1 MTIRRST
8 FARPG
13 LAALVLAALFPAHG
27 AAQTKLFRSDSV
39 LPITLRF
46 DVRALFR
53 DRDTTKAK
61 AVWRDATLTYAE
73 SGGPITIPVRMRTRG
88 IYRLKTCDDPPIRLD
103 FGDSAVQGT
112 LFKGLHHPKLVVPCR
127 SGNDYEQLILQEYGI
142 YRVLRL
148 LTPVSLSARLLRV
161 TFEDVSGRTRPQ
173 TQYAFLTEDPERLA
187 RRLGGTVD
195 KAGGVSVADLA
206 TSNAALLL
214 VFQYFIGNTDWSL
227 PGLHNATTIMVQDTL
242 LPLVWDFDWSGVVN
256 APYATPDKRL
266 NGIRSVRERIWWWHC
281 MNAQELEPALARF
294 ETLRD
299 TITAVVRAIP
309 GLTPRE
315 MQRTLS
321 YYDEFY
327 RAIAD
332 RARFVRNAVQR
343 DCRQ

>member
-1 MTIRRST
+1 MTSHWM
-8 FARPG
+8 FARAG
-13 LAALVLAALFPAHG
+13 RWLAALALATLLPAHG

-53 DRDTTKAK
+53 DRDTTKK
-61 AVWRDATLTYAE
+61 VWRDATLVYAE
-73 SGGPITIPVRMRTRG
+73 SGGAITIPVRMRTRG
-88 IYRLKTCDDPPIRLD
+88 IYRLKTCDDPPIRLAFD
-103 FGDSAVQGT
+103 DSTARGT
-112 LFKGLHHPKLVVPCR
+112 LFKGLHHPKLIVPCR

-142 YRVLRL
+142 YRVQRL

-161 TFEDVSGRTRPQ
+161 TFEDVSGRTRPL
-173 TQYAFLTEDPERLA
+173 TQYAFITEDPERLA

-227 PGLHNATTIMVQDTL
+227 PGLHNATTIMVQDSL
-242 LPLVWDFDWSGVVN
+242 LPLVWDFDWSGVVD
-256 APYATPDKRL
+256 APYATPDPRL
-266 NGIRSVRERIWWWHC
+266 GIKKVRERIWWWHC
-281 MNAQELEPALARF
+281 MSAEELEPALARF
-294 ETLRD
+294 ESLRD
-299 TITAVVRAIP
+299 SITALVQSIP

-315 MQRTLS
+315 VQRTLS

-332 RARFVRNAVQR
+332 RARFVRRVVQR